1 MNLETSFCME
11 SGQVKAGEDK
21 DDTFVKMLQEI
32 VRITP
37 SIACGIA
44 SEYPNVVSL
53 VKAFRND
60 GAIILEDLHVR
71 FRLPIMRHLKL
82 ILSAQK
88 SANRNGALTDR
99 KIGPAISRRLFKV
112 FTELDPASTDV

>member
-32 VRITP
+32 VRVTP

-44 SEYPNVVSL
+44 SEYPNVISL
-53 VKAFRND
+53 IKAFRTHGPN
-60 GAIILEDLHVR
+60 ILEDLHVR
-71 FRLPIMRHLKL
+71 NRFCSHHQ
-82 ILSAQK
+82 ILEA
-88 SANRNGALTDR
+88 DC
-99 KIGPAISRRLFKV
+99 V
-112 FTELDPASTDV
+112 YTEICK